1 MNDRERLE
9 DVEHVLHGD
18 KGSGAAKNMGYAVY
32 VTVLLAS
39 TYGFT
44 VARAVFATS
53 GPAWIDDHVL
63 TLPTAVIGVG
73 LFVASLAL
81 ARWAGRTRGPVV
93 PPLPWTDLVASSD
106 VDRARSLR
114 RWWTYAFVGG
124 LVGGAILG
132 AVIGGGVWASG
143 AGSAGWF
150 VGAVPIGAAAG
161 WLLARMWLEGQ
172 VAPDTS
178 GTATLARVVRPAAG
192 SLRQLRLDDLRSH
205 GVRSTQMGGGVL
217 AGDLR
222 AVRLEVASPVT
233 RGRRLRLQAAG
244 PRAVVVRRDILGLR
258 RAPGAFWTGAVL
270 VVIGW
275 AGVVWALTDPRVP
288 VALTCLAMAACY
300 LGMGA
305 WAEGLR
311 LLGDN
316 AGTPPMLGLRF
327 RTEAI
332 AHLVV
337 PVALF
342 LMTTVGVSA
351 IGLMAMNNVGV
362 DGAGL
367 SSAGPNGAVPI
378 LAVLGWCLLIGTLL
392 AGAQLMAAFRG
403 APPVMAFLPEY
414 GPPMMIYWYARPLV
428 LASVSGGLIVSHAT
442 AGAAASTAAGSGM
455 VTGMLIAL
463 VTAIGAMAWG
473 LRSVK
478 TLEEAHR
485 I

>member
-150 VGAVPIGAAAG
+150 VGAVPIGAAA
-161 WLLARMWLEGQ
+161 
-172 VAPDTS
+172 
-178 GTATLARVVRPAAG
+178 
-192 SLRQLRLDDLRSH
+192 
-205 GVRSTQMGGGVL
+205 
-217 AGDLR
+217 
-222 AVRLEVASPVT
+222 
-233 RGRRLRLQAAG
+233 
-244 PRAVVVRRDILGLR
+244 
-258 RAPGAFWTGAVL
+258 
-270 VVIGW
+270 
-275 AGVVWALTDPRVP
+275 
-288 VALTCLAMAACY
+288 
-300 LGMGA
+300 
-305 WAEGLR
+305 
-311 LLGDN
+311 
-316 AGTPPMLGLRF
+316 
-327 RTEAI
+327 
-332 AHLVV
+332 
-337 PVALF
+337 
-342 LMTTVGVSA
+342 
-351 IGLMAMNNVGV
+351 
-362 DGAGL
+362 
-367 SSAGPNGAVPI
+367 
-378 LAVLGWCLLIGTLL
+378 
-392 AGAQLMAAFRG
+392 
-403 APPVMAFLPEY
+403 
-414 GPPMMIYWYARPLV
+414 
-428 LASVSGGLIVSHAT
+428 
-442 AGAAASTAAGSGM
+442 
-455 VTGMLIAL
+455 
-463 VTAIGAMAWG
+463 
-473 LRSVK
+473 
-478 TLEEAHR
+478 
-485 I
+485 

>member
-1 MNDRERLE
+1 MVFFRPGDLLVLDEPEQRLDTTKRALVGDLLIHRRQAGDTLLVACHDPVLTADRRRRARPARAVNDRERLE
-9 DVEHVLHGD
+9 DVERPAWRQGLR
-18 KGSGAAKNMGYAVY
+18 AAKNMGYAVY

-150 VGAVPIGAAAG
+150 VGAVPIGAVAG

-192 SLRQLRLDDLRSH
+192 SCGVATGRLRSH
-205 GVRSTQMGGGVL
+205 GVRSARWVAGVGGRP
-217 AGDLR
+217 AGGP
-222 AVRLEVASPVT
+222 LEVASPVT
-233 RGRRLRLQAAG
+233 RGRRLRLQAAD
-244 PRAVVVRRDILGLR
+244 RAVVVRRDILGLR
-258 RAPGAFWTGAVL
+258 RAPGAFWTGPSSWSSV
-270 VVIGW
+270 GW
-275 AGVVWALTDPRVP
+275 GRV
-288 VALTCLAMAACY
+288 
-300 LGMGA
+300 
-305 WAEGLR
+305 
-311 LLGDN
+311 
-316 AGTPPMLGLRF
+316 
-327 RTEAI
+327 
-332 AHLVV
+332 
-337 PVALF
+337 
-342 LMTTVGVSA
+342 
-351 IGLMAMNNVGV
+351 
-362 DGAGL
+362 
-367 SSAGPNGAVPI
+367 GPHRP
-378 LAVLGWCLLIGTLL
+378 
-392 AGAQLMAAFRG
+392 AGASGTRASPWRRATWGWGRG
-403 APPVMAFLPEY
+403 PKGCDCSVTTP
-414 GPPMMIYWYARPLV
+414 AR
-428 LASVSGGLIVSHAT
+428 T
-442 AGAAASTAAGSGM
+442 DAGS
-455 VTGMLIAL
+455 AL
-463 VTAIGAMAWG
+463 SDRGDCASWC
-473 LRSVK
+473 RS
-478 TLEEAHR
+478 R
-485 I
+485 FSS